1 MYRNYRETI
10 RNMNLNKISEI
21 GYIPAYTRTEITDI
35 LHDKFNFRTDNEI
48 TKNNKMKKILKNI
61 KL

>member
-1 MYRNYRETI
+1 
-10 RNMNLNKISEI
+10 MNLNKISEI